1 MDKQKVISDIYYD
14 KSGYGSKAITLKDS
28 RQKDKTITMSDV
40 NEFFKNN
47 IEEKRKPRG
56 QNSFVAP
63 HAFWEFQLDLFF
75 ISKNDLENQKFR
87 IGLIL
92 IDIFSKYATVI
103 PIASKQPP
111 DVLAGIMEGI
121 KKMDGKPKM
130 IYSDEEGS
138 LFSSVITDYLD
149 EEKIELHT
157 TRGHPA
163 FGERF
168 IRTFKDMLFKRVDA
182 DEKKGKNNIQWID
195 YILEILL
202 TYNNKLVSSVT
213 KMTPI
218 EARKKKNEFEVKLNI
233 SMNAR
238 KTRLYPDLDVGDKVK
253 KMRKKAISEKERTSH
268 YLKTIHTITKIEAK
282 LGQKYYHVSDFP
294 KPLLRHEMLKL

>member
-1 MDKQKVISDIYYD
+1 MDKQKIISDIYYD

-92 IDIFSKYATVI
+92 IDIFSKFATVI

-121 KKMDGKPKM
+121 KKMGGKAKM

-138 LFSSVITDYLD
+138 LFSSTITDYLD

-168 IRTFKDMLFKRVDA
+168 IKTYKDMLFKRVDA

-195 YILEILL
+195 YNLEILL

-238 KTRLYPDLDVGDKVK
+238 KTRVYPDLDVSSQVK
-253 KMRKKAISEKERTSH
+253 IMRKKGISEKAHTSH
-268 YLKTIHTITKIEAK
+268 WLKEIFTIERIETK
-282 LGQKYYHVSDFP
+282 LGQKYYYVNGRP

>member
-14 KSGYGSKAITLKDS
+14 KSGYGSKAITLKDD
-28 RQKDKTITMSDV
+28 RQKDETITMSDV
-40 NEFFKNN
+40 NEFFKNTV
-47 IEEKRKPRG
+47 EEKRKMRG

-63 HAFWEFQLDLFF
+63 HAFWEFQLDLLF
-75 ISKNDLENQKFR
+75 IAKNDLENQKFR
-87 IGLIL
+87 TGIIL
-92 IDIFSKYATVI
+92 IDIFRKYASVR

-111 DVLAGIMEGI
+111 DVLAGIMEGVS
-121 KKMDGKPKM
+121 KMGGKPKM

-138 LFSSVITDYLD
+138 LFSSTITDYLD
-149 EEKIELHT
+149 EEKFELHT
-157 TRGHPA
+157 ARGHPA

-182 DEKKGKNNIQWID
+182 DEKKSKNNIQWID
-195 YILEILL
+195 YILEILI

-213 KMTPI
+213 KMTPL

-238 KTRLYPDLDVGDKVK
+238 KTVCIL
-253 KMRKKAISEKERTSH
+253 I
-268 YLKTIHTITKIEAK
+268 
-282 LGQKYYHVSDFP
+282 
-294 KPLLRHEMLKL
+294 

>member
-1 MDKQKVISDIYYD
+1 MDKQKIISDIYYD

-121 KKMDGKPKM
+121 KKMGGKAKM

-138 LFSSVITDYLD
+138 LFSSTITDYLD

-168 IRTFKDMLFKRVDA
+168 IRTYKDMLFKRVDA
-182 DEKKGKNNIQWID
+182 DEKKGKNKKQWID
-195 YILEILL
+195 YNLEILL

-238 KTRLYPDLDVGDKVK
+238 KTRVYPDLDVSSQVK
-253 KMRKKAISEKERTSH
+253 IMRKKGISEKAHTSH
-268 YLKTIHTITKIEAK
+268 WLKEIFTIERIETK
-282 LGQKYYHVSDFP
+282 LGQKYYYVNGRP

>member
-1 MDKQKVISDIYYD
+1 MDKQKIISDIYYD

-28 RQKDKTITMSDV
+28 KQKDKTITADDV
-40 NEFFKNN
+40 NEFFKKNV
-47 IEEKRKPRG
+47 EEKRKMRG

-121 KKMDGKPKM
+121 KKMGGKAKT
-130 IYSDEEGS
+130 IYSDKEGS
-138 LFSSVITDYLD
+138 LFSSTITDYLD

-168 IRTFKDMLFKRVDA
+168 IKTYKDMLFKRVEA
-182 DEKKGKNNIQWID
+182 DEKRGKQDIQWVD
-195 YILEILL
+195 YNLEILL

-213 KMTPI
+213 KMTPL

-238 KTRLYPDLDVGDKVK
+238 KTRVYPDLDVSSWVK
-253 KMRKKAISEKERTSH
+253 ILRKKGISEKAQTSH
-268 YLKTIHTITKIEAK
+268 WLKEVFTVERIESK
-282 LGQKYYHVSDFP
+282 LGQKYYYVNGRP
-294 KPLLRHEMLKL
+294 RPLLRHELLKV

>member
-1 MDKQKVISDIYYD
+1 
-14 KSGYGSKAITLKDS
+14 
-28 RQKDKTITMSDV
+28 MSDV

-56 QNSFVAP
+56 QNSVVAP

-75 ISKNDLENQKFR
+75 ISINDLDNQTFR
-87 IGLIL
+87 VGLIL
-92 IDIFSKYATVI
+92 VDIFSKYATVI
-103 PIASKQPP
+103 HIKSKQPA
-111 DVLAGIMEGI
+111 DVLAGIMEGL
-121 KKMDGKPKM
+121 KKMDGKSKL

-138 LFSSVITDYLD
+138 LFSSTITDYLK

-168 IRTFKDMLFKRVDA
+168 IRAFKDMLFKRVDA
-182 DEKKGKNNIQWID
+182 DEKKGKNNIQWTD
-195 YILEILL
+195 YILEIVL

-213 KMTPI
+213 KMTPL
-218 EARKKKNEFEVKLNI
+218 EARKHKNEFEVKLNI

-238 KTRLYPDLDVGDKVK
+238 KTRVYPDLDIGDKVK
-253 KMRKKAISEKERTSH
+253 IMRKKGISEKERTSH
-268 YLKTIHTITKIEAK
+268 WLQSVHTVERIDEK
-282 LGQKYYHVSDFP
+282 LGQKYYSVSDYP
-294 KPLLRHEMLKL
+294 KLLLRHEMLKL

>member
-1 MDKQKVISDIYYD
+1 MDKQKIISDIYYD
-14 KSGYGSKAITLKDS
+14 KSGYGSKAITLQDA
-28 RQKDKTITMSDV
+28 RMKDKTITMSDV
-40 NEFFKNN
+40 NEFFKKNV
-47 IEEKRKPRG
+47 EEKRKMRG

-138 LFSSVITDYLD
+138 LFS
-149 EEKIELHT
+149 
-157 TRGHPA
+157 
-163 FGERF
+163 FC
-168 IRTFKDMLFKRVDA
+168 
-182 DEKKGKNNIQWID
+182 
-195 YILEILL
+195 
-202 TYNNKLVSSVT
+202 
-213 KMTPI
+213 
-218 EARKKKNEFEVKLNI
+218 
-233 SMNAR
+233 
-238 KTRLYPDLDVGDKVK
+238 
-253 KMRKKAISEKERTSH
+253 
-268 YLKTIHTITKIEAK
+268 
-282 LGQKYYHVSDFP
+282 YY
-294 KPLLRHEMLKL
+294 

>member
-1 MDKQKVISDIYYD
+1 M
-14 KSGYGSKAITLKDS
+14 KDA

-63 HAFWEFQLDLFF
+63 HSFWEFQLDLFF
-75 ISKNDLENQKFR
+75 ISKNDSENQKFR

-92 IDIFSKYATVI
+92 VDICSKYATVI

-121 KKMDGKPKM
+121 KKMGGKPKM

-138 LFSSVITDYLD
+138 LFSSTITDYLD
-149 EEKIELHT
+149 EEKKELHT

-163 FGERF
+163 FGERL

-182 DEKKGKNNIQWID
+182 DEK
-195 YILEILL
+195 
-202 TYNNKLVSSVT
+202 S
-213 KMTPI
+213 
-218 EARKKKNEFEVKLNI
+218 
-233 SMNAR
+233 
-238 KTRLYPDLDVGDKVK
+238 
-253 KMRKKAISEKERTSH
+253 
-268 YLKTIHTITKIEAK
+268 
-282 LGQKYYHVSDFP
+282 
-294 KPLLRHEMLKL
+294 